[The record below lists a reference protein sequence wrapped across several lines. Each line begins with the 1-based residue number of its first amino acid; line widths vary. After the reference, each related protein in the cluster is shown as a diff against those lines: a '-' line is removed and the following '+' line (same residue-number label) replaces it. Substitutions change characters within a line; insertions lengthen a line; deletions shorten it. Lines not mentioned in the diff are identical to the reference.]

1 MIDMRPETL
10 PRIED
15 DVVFVNAAPR
25 CDMNG
30 AACYNQAHRS
40 WSTCG
45 TCGYMPEYGL
55 MQKAQLCCACIHEGF
70 QERQQKDS
78 KATEPCR
85 CHVSLWWWDHEY
97 DRRLEWLRLNNPG
110 FVEKVKMRPARVS
123 TDAAHQAPQVNA
135 AASTD
140 QQPWRADVR
149 VDAPV
154 PNGPQ
159 SACRTAASC
168 DLVIILWV
176 VVGGESIIGIPH
188 VFRIASSDAVY
199 PPSYVPWN
207 GVIASDKL
215 CLACIHGGHRAQ
227 DEQRSQSLH
236 LAGGRS
242 EGSPPACVIMW
253 LFTCDQLS
261 KDSTC
266 AHFRHTSRARLYMHG
281 IVDFVS
287 RQCWYGAQGWV

>member
-1 MIDMRPETL
+1 
-10 PRIED
+10 
-15 DVVFVNAAPR
+15 
-25 CDMNG
+25 MNG

-40 WSTCG
+40 WSACG

-55 MQKAQLCCACIHEGF
+55 MQKVQLCCACIHEGF
-70 QERQQKDS
+70 QERQQKDN
-78 KATEPCR
+78 KAPQPCR

-159 SACRTAASC
+159 SACRTAASSDAWGNFVPNTQRNYGPC
-168 DLVIILWV
+168 GPATMGTPQHTHGSPVSSSGFEWLNGINGK
-176 VVGGESIIGIPH
+176 GGPPASSWHPAPHYIGRHQASELLCQNTWEMFGQLQAMI
-188 VFRIASSDAVY
+188 FRIEARLGRLEGYLEEINDVQQGWRWTDYRSRGHPNRWQWYEGAKQLYEGASSSERPNNWQWY
-199 PPSYVPWN
+199 E
-207 GVIASDKL
+207 G
-215 CLACIHGGHRAQ
+215 
-227 DEQRSQSLH
+227 
-236 LAGGRS
+236 AG
-242 EGSPPACVIMW
+242 E
-253 LFTCDQLS
+253 
-261 KDSTC
+261 
-266 AHFRHTSRARLYMHG
+266 
-281 IVDFVS
+281 
-287 RQCWYGAQGWV
+287 